1 MAPVSAG
8 RCRCVQT
15 DLCFFY
21 FSGHGRDADLDVP
34 RSRRVYGTRRWCYN
48 PKEGSVL
55 ATLGTVRRREYRTG
69 RPARLSDNS
78 ESCNLTLDL
87 KGSLLVAI
95 RTVVFLIVLM
105 PLIVTTN
112 TFFPFIVGKALY
124 ARTLIEIAFALW
136 LVLAYAFPAYRPR
149 RSWLVLG
156 FAVYLIVAVVAGVT
170 GVSFQRSLWSTYER
184 MQGIFDLAH
193 WFVLVLVV
201 TSVYRTSIEW
211 RTLLNL
217 NLGVSVVMALLGV
230 VQHYELLCIPGF
242 DYLLREKC
250 VLEIEQTQTVPRID
264 ITLGNA
270 TFVGAYMLV
279 NVLIAVGFLAQS
291 LRPPAPQPGPPP
303 RSRRRR
309 RRREAEAGISPI
321 VWWQLFWAV
330 AVGLDLWMLW
340 LSGTRGAIIGLGGG
354 LIAFAVGYA
363 VWGQA
368 KGIRTAATYLIVA
381 LALVAV
387 LFAGAR
393 NTSPFKAVCDS
404 SVVVGRLCS
413 IGADDA
419 SVKGRVASWSAGLRG
434 FLSRPVLG
442 WGPENYIIASGR
454 HFSSESGVKETFDQA
469 HNKLVEELT
478 TKGLIGFLA
487 YTSLWVLMATAVI
500 RRVRVKDL
508 DVGEQLFL
516 MFVGAAMAAYF
527 VQNLFLFDTPATVLQ
542 FAILLGFA
550 AHLEMTSDNPMV
562 LPGWARQL
570 VARPFRPSASAA
582 KASSGMAGG
591 VGLAEPPPA
600 IVVGAVAVAGT
611 ALVAASVF
619 LLNYRPFQ
627 AARAIV
633 PLAITWSGVAAQF
646 DKSINTFRPLA
657 NYPRTFYITILA
669 GNWGALT
676 EDQQISAIRMAER
689 VAEDAFDAEPEL
701 WRMYA
706 TLGLLYLRASE
717 DDPAYLEPA
726 RLNVA
731 KAVEL
736 APETALVLALKE
748 RQRTV
753 EEAAESARDGSS
765 AE

>member
-1 MAPVSAG
+1 M
-8 RCRCVQT
+8 
-15 DLCFFY
+15 
-21 FSGHGRDADLDVP
+21 
-34 RSRRVYGTRRWCYN
+34 
-48 PKEGSVL
+48 
-55 ATLGTVRRREYRTG
+55 TLLR
-69 RPARLSDNS
+69 
-78 ESCNLTLDL
+78 
-87 KGSLLVAI
+87 GSLLFAI
-95 RTVVFLIVLM
+95 RTTVFLIVLM
-105 PLIVTTN
+105 PLIVSTN

-124 ARTLIEIAFALW
+124 ARTLIEIAFGLW

-156 FAVYLIVAVVAGVT
+156 FAVYLIVAIVAGLT
-170 GVSFQRSLWSTYER
+170 GVSLQRSLWSTYER

-211 RTLLNL
+211 RTLLNFNL
-217 NLGVSVVMALLGV
+217 AVSVMMAVLGVAQRYDLW
-230 VQHYELLCIPGF
+230 GF
-242 DYLLREKC
+242 GFYGF
-250 VLEIEQTQTVPRID
+250 LENARRLD
-264 ITLGNA
+264 ITLGNS

-279 NVLIAVGFLAQS
+279 NVLVAVGFLVQS
-291 LRPPAPQPGPPP
+291 LRSPARQPGQPI

-309 RRREAEAGISPI
+309 RRREAEAGILRI

-330 AVGLDLWMLW
+330 AVGLDLWMLL
-340 LSGTRGAIIGLGGG
+340 LSGTRGAVIGLGAG

-363 VWGQA
+363 LWGQA
-368 KGIRTAATYLIVA
+368 AGIRTAAKYLIVV
-381 LALVAV
+381 LALVVV

-413 IGADDA
+413 INADDV

-454 HFSSESGVKETFDQA
+454 HLNSESGVTETFDQA

-487 YTSLWVLMATAVI
+487 YMSLWVLMATAVI
-500 RRVRVKDL
+500 RRVRVKDP

-542 FAILLGFA
+542 FVILLAFA

-562 LPGWARQL
+562 LPSWARQL
-570 VARPFRPSASAA
+570 VARPFRPSASV
-582 KASSGMAGG
+582 ASAPPSEAGG
-591 VGLAEPPPA
+591 AAVAEPPPA
-600 IVVGAVAVAGT
+600 IVVGAVATAVT
-611 ALVAASVF
+611 ALVAASIF

-627 AARAIV
+627 AAKEIV
-633 PLAITWSGVAAQF
+633 QIGNRDTWTGVVAQF
-646 DKSINTFRPLA
+646 DKSIDTFRPLA
-657 NYPRTFYITILA
+657 NYPRFIYVTTLA
-669 GNWGALT
+669 RNWGGLT
-676 EDQQISAIRMAER
+676 EDEQIAGIQMAER
-689 VAEDAFDAEPEL
+689 VAEDAFDAEPES
-701 WRMYA
+701 WRVYA
-706 TLGLLYLRASE
+706 ALGTLYLTASE
-717 DDPAYLEPA
+717 DDSAYLEPA

-736 APETALVLALKE
+736 APETALVLALE
-748 RQRTV
+748 ARQRTV
-753 EEAAESARDGSS
+753 EEAAESARDGSGG
-765 AE
+765 E

>member
-1 MAPVSAG
+1 M
-8 RCRCVQT
+8 
-15 DLCFFY
+15 
-21 FSGHGRDADLDVP
+21 
-34 RSRRVYGTRRWCYN
+34 
-48 PKEGSVL
+48 
-55 ATLGTVRRREYRTG
+55 
-69 RPARLSDNS
+69 
-78 ESCNLTLDL
+78 TLDL
-87 KGSLLVAI
+87 KGSLLFGI

-105 PLIVTTN
+105 PLLVTTN
-112 TFFPFIVGKALY
+112 TFFPFIVGKAIY
-124 ARTLIEIAFALW
+124 ARSLIEVAFGLW

-156 FAVYLIVAVVAGVT
+156 FAVYLIVAIVAGLT

-211 RTLLNL
+211 RTLLNFNL
-217 NLGVSVVMALLGV
+217 AVSVMMAILGVAQRYDLW
-230 VQHYELLCIPGF
+230 GF
-242 DYLLREKC
+242 GFYGF
-250 VLEIEQTQTVPRID
+250 LENAPRLD
-264 ITLGNA
+264 ITLGNS

-291 LRPPAPQPGPPP
+291 LRPATRQPGPPA

-321 VWWQLFWAV
+321 VWWQLFWTV
-330 AVGLDLWMLW
+330 AVGLDLWMLL
-340 LSGTRGAIIGLGGG
+340 LSGTRGAIIGLGAG

-363 VWGQA
+363 LWGQA
-368 KGIRTAATYLIVA
+368 QEIRTAAKYLVVA
-381 LALVAV
+381 LALVVV
-387 LFAGAR
+387 LFASAR
-393 NTSPFKAVCDS
+393 NTSPFQAVCDS
-404 SVVVGRLCS
+404 SVVVSRLCS
-413 IGADDA
+413 INADDV

-434 FLSRPVLG
+434 FLSRPALG

-454 HFSSESGVKETFDQA
+454 HFSSESGVAETFDQA

-487 YTSLWVLMATAVI
+487 YMSLWVLMATAVI

-508 DVGEQLFL
+508 DAGEQLFL

-542 FAILLGFA
+542 FVILLGFA
-550 AHLEMTSDNPMV
+550 AHLEMTSDSPMV
-562 LPGWARQL
+562 LPSWARRL
-570 VARPFRPSASAA
+570 VAIPFRPSASASGA
-582 KASSGMAGG
+582 PSSAAGG
-591 VGLAEPPPA
+591 VAIAESPPA
-600 IVVGAVAVAGT
+600 IAVGAVAMAVT
-611 ALVAASVF
+611 ALVATSVF

-627 AARAIV
+627 AAREIV
-633 PLAITWSGVAAQF
+633 QIASIDDWSGVAAQF
-646 DKSINTFRPLA
+646 DKSIDTFRPLA
-657 NYPRTFYITILA
+657 NYPRFIFITTVA

-676 EDQQISAIRMAER
+676 EDERVAAIKMAER

-701 WRMYA
+701 WRVYA
-706 TLGLLYLRASE
+706 ALGALYQTASE
-717 DDPAYLEPA
+717 DDPAYLERA

-736 APETALVLALKE
+736 APETALVLAVEE

-753 EEAAESARDGSS
+753 EEAAESARDGGS

>member
-1 MAPVSAG
+1 M
-8 RCRCVQT
+8 
-15 DLCFFY
+15 
-21 FSGHGRDADLDVP
+21 
-34 RSRRVYGTRRWCYN
+34 
-48 PKEGSVL
+48 
-55 ATLGTVRRREYRTG
+55 TLLR
-69 RPARLSDNS
+69 
-78 ESCNLTLDL
+78 
-87 KGSLLVAI
+87 GSLLFAI
-95 RTVVFLIVLM
+95 RTTVFLIVLM
-105 PLIVTTN
+105 PLIVSTN

-124 ARTLIEIAFALW
+124 ARTLIEIAFGLW

-156 FAVYLIVAVVAGVT
+156 FAVYLIVAIVAGLT
-170 GVSFQRSLWSTYER
+170 GVSLQRSLWSTYER

-201 TSVYRTSIEW
+201 TSIYRTSIEW
-211 RTLLNL
+211 RTLLNFNL
-217 NLGVSVVMALLGV
+217 AVSVMMAVLGVAQRYDLW
-230 VQHYELLCIPGF
+230 GF
-242 DYLLREKC
+242 GFYGF
-250 VLEIEQTQTVPRID
+250 LENARRLD
-264 ITLGNA
+264 ITLGNS

-279 NVLIAVGFLAQS
+279 NVLVAVGFLVQS
-291 LRPPAPQPGPPP
+291 LRSPARQPGQPI

-309 RRREAEAGISPI
+309 RRREAEAGISRI

-330 AVGLDLWMLW
+330 AVGLDLWMLL
-340 LSGTRGAIIGLGGG
+340 LSGTRGAVIGLGTG

-363 VWGQA
+363 LWGQA
-368 KGIRTAATYLIVA
+368 AGIRTAAKYLIVV
-381 LALVAV
+381 LALVVV

-413 IGADDA
+413 INADDV

-454 HFSSESGVKETFDQA
+454 HFSSESGVTETFDQA

-487 YTSLWVLMATAVI
+487 YMSLWVLMATAVI
-500 RRVRVKDL
+500 RRVRVKDP

-542 FAILLGFA
+542 FVILLAFA

-562 LPGWARQL
+562 LPSWARQL
-570 VARPFRPSASAA
+570 VTRPFRPSASV
-582 KASSGMAGG
+582 ASAPPSEAGG
-591 VGLAEPPPA
+591 AAVAEPPPA
-600 IVVGAVAVAGT
+600 IVVGAVATAVT
-611 ALVAASVF
+611 ALVAASIF

-627 AARAIV
+627 AAKEIV
-633 PLAITWSGVAAQF
+633 QIGNRDTWTGVVAQF
-646 DKSINTFRPLA
+646 DKSIDTFRPLA
-657 NYPRTFYITILA
+657 NYPRFIYVTTLA
-669 GNWGALT
+669 RNWGGLT
-676 EDQQISAIRMAER
+676 EDEQIAGIQMAER
-689 VAEDAFDAEPEL
+689 VAEDAFDAEPES
-701 WRMYA
+701 WRVYA
-706 TLGLLYLRASE
+706 ALGTLYLTASE
-717 DDPAYLEPA
+717 DDSAYLEPA

-736 APETALVLALKE
+736 APETDLVLALE
-748 RQRTV
+748 ARQRTV
-753 EEAAESARDGSS
+753 EEAAESARDGSGG
-765 AE
+765 E

>member
-1 MAPVSAG
+1 MPL
-8 RCRCVQT
+8 Q
-15 DLCFFY
+15 
-21 FSGHGRDADLDVP
+21 DA
-34 RSRRVYGTRRWCYN
+34 N
-48 PKEGSVL
+48 PTPSFG
-55 ATLGTVRRREYRTG
+55 GFG
-69 RPARLSDNS
+69 
-78 ESCNLTLDL
+78 L
-87 KGSLLVAI
+87 KGILIFAI

-112 TFFPFIVGKALY
+112 TFFPFIVGKAIY
-124 ARTLIEIAFALW
+124 ARTLIEIAFGLW

-156 FAVYLIVAVVAGVT
+156 FTVYLIVAIVAGLA

-201 TSVYRTSIEW
+201 TSIYCTSIEW
-211 RTLLNL
+211 RTLLNF
-217 NLGVSVVMALLGV
+217 NLGVSVMMAVLGV
-230 VQHYELLCIPGF
+230 AQRYDLWGF
-242 DYLLREKC
+242 GFYGF
-250 VLEIEQTQTVPRID
+250 LENAPRLD

-291 LRPPAPQPGPPP
+291 LSTAGEPQ
-303 RSRRRR
+303 RASTRVRRRR
-309 RRREAEAGISPI
+309 RRREAEAGISHI

-330 AVGLDLWMLW
+330 AVGLDLWMLL
-340 LSGTRGAIIGLGGG
+340 LSGTRGAIIGLGAG

-363 VWGQA
+363 LWGQA
-368 KGIRTAATYLIVA
+368 KGIRTAAMYLIVA
-381 LALVAV
+381 LALVVV
-387 LFAGAR
+387 LSAGAR
-393 NTSPFKAVCDS
+393 NTSAFKAVCDS

-413 IGADDA
+413 IRADDV

-434 FLSRPVLG
+434 FLARPVLG

-454 HFSSESGVKETFDQA
+454 HFSSESGVAETFDQA

-478 TKGLIGFLA
+478 TKGVIGFLA
-487 YTSLWVLMATAVI
+487 YMALWVLMATAVI

-527 VQNLFLFDTPATVLQ
+527 AQNLFLFDTPATVLQ
-542 FAILLGFA
+542 FVILLGFA

-562 LPGWARQL
+562 LPTWASQL
-570 VARPFRPSASAA
+570 VARPFRPSASATEA
-582 KASSGMAGG
+582 PSGMAGG
-591 VGLAEPPPA
+591 SAAAEPPPA
-600 IVVGAVAVAGT
+600 IVVGAVLAAVT

-627 AARAIV
+627 AAKEIV
-633 PLAITWSGVAAQF
+633 QIANADTWPDVVDQF
-646 DKSINTFRPLA
+646 NKSINTFRWLA
-657 NYPRTFYITILA
+657 NYPRFIYIATLA
-669 GNWGALT
+669 GNWAALT
-676 EDQQISAIRMAER
+676 EDEQVAGIRMAER
-689 VAEDAFDAEPEL
+689 VTGDAFDAEPEL
-701 WRMYA
+701 WRVYA
-706 TLGLLYLRASE
+706 ALGTLYLTASE
-717 DDPAYLEPA
+717 DDPAYLESA

-736 APETALVLALKE
+736 APETALVLALEE

-753 EEAAESARDGSS
+753 EAAAESARGGSG

>member
-1 MAPVSAG
+1 M
-8 RCRCVQT
+8 
-15 DLCFFY
+15 
-21 FSGHGRDADLDVP
+21 
-34 RSRRVYGTRRWCYN
+34 
-48 PKEGSVL
+48 
-55 ATLGTVRRREYRTG
+55 TLLR
-69 RPARLSDNS
+69 
-78 ESCNLTLDL
+78 
-87 KGSLLVAI
+87 GSLLFAI
-95 RTVVFLIVLM
+95 RTTVFLIVLM
-105 PLIVTTN
+105 PLIVSTN

-124 ARTLIEIAFALW
+124 ARTLIEIAFGLW

-156 FAVYLIVAVVAGVT
+156 FAVYLIVAIVAGLT
-170 GVSFQRSLWSTYER
+170 GVSLQRSLWSTYER

-211 RTLLNL
+211 RTLLNFNL
-217 NLGVSVVMALLGV
+217 AVSVMMAVLGVAQRYDLW
-230 VQHYELLCIPGF
+230 GF
-242 DYLLREKC
+242 GFYGF
-250 VLEIEQTQTVPRID
+250 LENARRLD
-264 ITLGNA
+264 ITLGNS

-279 NVLIAVGFLAQS
+279 NVLVAVGFLVQS
-291 LRPPAPQPGPPP
+291 LRSPARQPGQPI

-309 RRREAEAGISPI
+309 RRREAEAGISRI

-330 AVGLDLWMLW
+330 AVGLDLWMLL
-340 LSGTRGAIIGLGGG
+340 LSGTRGAVIGLGTG

-363 VWGQA
+363 LWGQA
-368 KGIRTAATYLIVA
+368 AGIRTAAKYLIVV
-381 LALVAV
+381 LALVVV

-413 IGADDA
+413 INADDV

-454 HFSSESGVKETFDQA
+454 HFSSESGVTETFDQA

-487 YTSLWVLMATAVI
+487 YMSLWVLMATAVI
-500 RRVRVKDL
+500 RRVRVKDP

-542 FAILLGFA
+542 FVILLAFA

-562 LPGWARQL
+562 LPSWARQL
-570 VARPFRPSASAA
+570 VTRPFRPSASV
-582 KASSGMAGG
+582 ASAPPSEAGG
-591 VGLAEPPPA
+591 AAVAEPPPA
-600 IVVGAVAVAGT
+600 IVVGAVATAVT
-611 ALVAASVF
+611 ALVAASIF

-627 AARAIV
+627 AAKEIV
-633 PLAITWSGVAAQF
+633 QIGNRDTWTGVVAQF
-646 DKSINTFRPLA
+646 DKSIDTFRPLA
-657 NYPRTFYITILA
+657 NYPRFIYVTTLA
-669 GNWGALT
+669 RNWGGLT
-676 EDQQISAIRMAER
+676 EDEQIAGIQMAER
-689 VAEDAFDAEPEL
+689 VAEDAFDAEPES
-701 WRMYA
+701 WRVYA
-706 TLGLLYLRASE
+706 ALGTLYLTASE
-717 DDPAYLEPA
+717 DDSAYLEPA

-736 APETALVLALKE
+736 APETALVLALE
-748 RQRTV
+748 ARQRTV
-753 EEAAESARDGSS
+753 EEAAESARDGSGG
-765 AE
+765 E

>member
-1 MAPVSAG
+1 M
-8 RCRCVQT
+8 
-15 DLCFFY
+15 
-21 FSGHGRDADLDVP
+21 
-34 RSRRVYGTRRWCYN
+34 
-48 PKEGSVL
+48 
-55 ATLGTVRRREYRTG
+55 TLLR
-69 RPARLSDNS
+69 
-78 ESCNLTLDL
+78 
-87 KGSLLVAI
+87 GSLLFAI
-95 RTVVFLIVLM
+95 RTTVFLIVLM
-105 PLIVTTN
+105 PLIVSTN

-124 ARTLIEIAFALW
+124 ARTLIEIAFGLW

-156 FAVYLIVAVVAGVT
+156 FAVYLIVAIVAGLT
-170 GVSFQRSLWSTYER
+170 GVSLQRSLWSTYER

-193 WFVLVLVV
+193 WFALVLVV

-211 RTLLNL
+211 RTLLNFNL
-217 NLGVSVVMALLGV
+217 AVSVMMAVLGVAQRYDLW
-230 VQHYELLCIPGF
+230 GF
-242 DYLLREKC
+242 GFYGF
-250 VLEIEQTQTVPRID
+250 LENARRLD
-264 ITLGNA
+264 ITLGNS

-279 NVLIAVGFLAQS
+279 NVLVAVGFLVQS
-291 LRPPAPQPGPPP
+291 LRSPARQPGQPI

-309 RRREAEAGISPI
+309 RRREAEAGISRI

-330 AVGLDLWMLW
+330 AVGLDLWMLL
-340 LSGTRGAIIGLGGG
+340 LSGTRGAVIGLGTG

-363 VWGQA
+363 LWGQA
-368 KGIRTAATYLIVA
+368 AGIRTAAKYLIVV
-381 LALVAV
+381 LALVVV

-413 IGADDA
+413 INADDV

-454 HFSSESGVKETFDQA
+454 HFSSESGVTETFDQA

-487 YTSLWVLMATAVI
+487 YMSLWVLMATAVI
-500 RRVRVKDL
+500 RRVRVKDP

-542 FAILLGFA
+542 FVILLEFA

-562 LPGWARQL
+562 LPSWARQL
-570 VARPFRPSASAA
+570 VARPFRPSASV
-582 KASSGMAGG
+582 ASAPPSEAGG
-591 VGLAEPPPA
+591 AAVAEPPPA
-600 IVVGAVAVAGT
+600 IVVGAVATAVT
-611 ALVAASVF
+611 ALVAASIF

-627 AARAIV
+627 AAKEIV
-633 PLAITWSGVAAQF
+633 QIGNRDTWTGVVAQF
-646 DKSINTFRPLA
+646 DKSIDTFRPLA
-657 NYPRTFYITILA
+657 NYPRFIYVTTLA
-669 GNWGALT
+669 RNWGGLT
-676 EDQQISAIRMAER
+676 EDEQIAGIQMAER
-689 VAEDAFDAEPEL
+689 VAEDAFDAEPKS
-701 WRMYA
+701 WRVYA
-706 TLGLLYLRASE
+706 ALGTLYLTASE
-717 DDPAYLEPA
+717 DDSAYLEPA

-736 APETALVLALKE
+736 APETALVLALE
-748 RQRTV
+748 ARQRTV
-753 EEAAESARDGSS
+753 EEAAESARDGSGG
-765 AE
+765 E